1 MVEPM
6 RRSRDEFEKLATTFK
21 TVAAHPPQT
30 ALFAF
35 ASLLAGDTLAEAIGE
50 SFTVERRT
58 VWVLTGITDA
68 SLIRVHASSACD
80 GWSWKHP
87 GSEDQQRDED
97 LVATLWPLSALR
109 SLKVARVGHDTTG
122 QEGSA
127 FEWDAAWVVTLLG
140 GEEVSVP
147 ASETIPSRADSER
160 VESLIAVIR
169 THI

>member
-80 GWSWKHP
+80 GWSWREP
-87 GSEDQQRDED
+87 GSEDQHRGED
-97 LVATLWPLSALR
+97 LAATLWPLSALR
-109 SLKVARVGHDTTG
+109 SLKVARVGDDTTG
-122 QEGSA
+122 QGDSA
-127 FEWDAAWVVTLLG
+127 FEWDADWVVTLRDG
-140 GEEVSVP
+140 
-147 ASETIPSRADSER
+147 ETISLPSSDAVLNLADRER
-160 VESLIAVIR
+160 VESLMAVIR
-169 THI
+169 QHI

>member
-1 MVEPM
+1 MG
-6 RRSRDEFEKLATTFK
+6 RSQDEIESLVKTFTTF
-21 TVAAHPPQT
+21 TMHPPET
-30 ALFAF
+30 AVFAF
-35 ASLLAGDTLAEAIGE
+35 ASLLAGDTLAAAIGE
-50 SFTVERRT
+50 SFTVEKRT
-58 VWVLTGITDA
+58 VWDLIGITDA

-80 GWSWKHP
+80 CWSWTHP
-87 GSEDQQRDED
+87 GSDDQQRGED
-97 LVATLWPLSALR
+97 IVATLWPLSALR

-122 QEGSA
+122 QKDSA

-147 ASETIPSRADSER
+147 ASEMIPSRADRER